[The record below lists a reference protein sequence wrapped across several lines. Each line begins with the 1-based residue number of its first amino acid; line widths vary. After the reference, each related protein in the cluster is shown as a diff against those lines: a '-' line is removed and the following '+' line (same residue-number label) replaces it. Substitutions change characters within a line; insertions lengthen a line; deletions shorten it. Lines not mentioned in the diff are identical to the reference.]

1 VASRNRRTSLAVT
14 SLLLLGGAAVGQTLA
29 SDVPQGAYIASPPAQ
44 ATDLA
49 AIGAVIAAAKYGDGA
64 RIRTAMAGLYDP
76 LSRKIAL
83 WALADSAPDY
93 LSWAE
98 ADYARRELADWPRPQ
113 RRQAAAEKL
122 IERSGLSPKAII
134 AWFGQGAPATPEGA
148 MALASALRSEGQT
161 ETAAQVLKAAW
172 RGETFDQTTQ
182 ATMLSRFHD
191 MLDVSDY
198 IAREDFL
205 LYGAQGP
212 AAADLLPL
220 LPADQIALAQARM
233 AVRRSDPIAPS
244 LIAALPAAA
253 QNSPGLIYERVL
265 AARERGD
272 TAEAIAL
279 APYLP
284 PVLPAA
290 AAERLWKHGALVTGS
305 LKAGDF
311 AGAYAAAAHS
321 GLVAGSDAADA
332 EFYAGWLALSHLKDP
347 RKADEHFAKLQAIG
361 KSPLT
366 QSRALYWRGRAAEA
380 EGDPVAAQL
389 YYAQAARH
397 YTTFYGQLA
406 ATRGGPANLELG
418 HDPQISSEDRRTFE
432 ARDEIRAARVLNQ
445 IGARDAYKSFVA
457 GLADTMPDARSE
469 AMLVDVVRGQ
479 GDQELSMRVVR
490 NGAKRGFILPE
501 RGYPVRTTP
510 LGFGAPDASLVLGVT
525 RQESSFDPSA
535 RSGAGARGMMQLMPA
550 TAQVVA
556 RRSGLG
562 SGSLDDPDYNMKV
575 GSTYLGQLVDQFS
588 GSYVMAAAAYNAGP
602 GRPVQWVGQCGDP
615 RSSTSDALDFIEC
628 IPFSETR
635 DYVMRVMEAAQ
646 VYRARLNG
654 GNAPI
659 TLAADLKRG
668 AYRYQAHASV
678 SESPTS
684 GVSPPVAR

>member
-1 VASRNRRTSLAVT
+1 MNFRSRGTSMAVT

-29 SDVPQGAYIASPPAQ
+29 SDVPQSTYVVAPSPVSNDAPA
-44 ATDLA
+44 
-49 AIGAVIAAAKYGDGA
+49 ISAVLNAAKYGDGV
-64 RIRTAMAGLYDP
+64 RIRAGMAGLHDP
-76 LSRKIAL
+76 LSRKIAI
-83 WALADSAPDY
+83 WALADSAPDS

-122 IERSGLSPKAII
+122 IELSGLSPKAVI
-134 AWFGQGAPATPEGA
+134 AWFGNDAPTTPEGA
-148 MALASALRSEGQT
+148 MALASALRAQGQN
-161 ETAAQVLKAAW
+161 EAATQIIRAAW
-172 RGETFDQTTQ
+172 RGEVFDQATQ

-198 IAREDFL
+198 VAREDFL
-205 LYGAQGP
+205 LYGPQGP
-212 AAADLLPL
+212 AAADILPL

-233 AVRRSDPIAPS
+233 AVRRDDPIAPT
-244 LIAALPAAA
+244 LIAALPAAS
-253 QNSPGLIYERVL
+253 QNSPGLIYERIL
-265 AARERGD
+265 AAQSRGD
-272 TAEAIAL
+272 TTEAMAL

-284 PVLPAA
+284 SALPPQ
-290 AAERLWKHGALVTGS
+290 AAERLWKHGALVTGA
-305 LKAGDF
+305 LKAGNF

-321 GLVAGSDAADA
+321 GLVSGSDAADA

-347 RKADEHFAKLQAIG
+347 RKADEHFARLQAIG

-406 ATRGGPANLELG
+406 ATRGGPATLELG
-418 HDPQISSEDRRTFE
+418 RDPDISSADRSRFE
-432 ARDEIRAARVLNQ
+432 ARDEIRAARLMAQ
-445 IGARDAYKSFVA
+445 MGARDAYKSFVA
-457 GLADTMPDARSE
+457 GLADTLQDPASE
-469 AMLVDVVRGQ
+469 AMLVDLVRGQ

-490 NGAKRGFILPE
+490 NAAKRGFILPE
-501 RGYPVRTTP
+501 RGYPVRTV
-510 LGFGAPDASLVLGVT
+510 GDGAPEPSLVLGVT
-525 RQESSFDPSA
+525 RQESSFDPLA

-562 SGSLDDPDYNMKV
+562 VGSLDDPDYNIKV
-575 GSTYLGQLVDQFS
+575 GSTYLGQLIDQFS
-588 GSYVMAAAAYNAGP
+588 GSYVMATAAYNAGP

-615 RSSTSDALDFIEC
+615 RSSTSDPLDFIEC

-654 GNAPI
+654 GKAPI

-668 AYRYQAHASV
+668 AYHYQAHAYIPASPAQAAPSSV
-678 SESPTS
+678 T
-684 GVSPPVAR
+684 R